1 MRDEEKPTAT
11 DAQKKRKTES
21 AKINAAID
29 AVLRTE
35 EGRTL
40 FVLLFKLA
48 NYNQIVSAI
57 DPRNAEII
65 PASSA
70 YNDGRRSLYVD
81 LRKRAAFDLLQAAE
95 ALAERP
101 PEENQ

>member
-1 MRDEEKPTAT
+1 MAEDRKASAKKL
-11 DAQKKRKTES
+11 DAQ
-21 AKINAAID
+21 ID
-29 AVLRTE
+29 LVLRTE
-35 EGRTL
+35 EGRAL

-81 LRKRAAFDLLQAAE
+81 LRRRASYDLLQAAE

-101 PEENQ
+101 PEEKE

>member
-1 MRDEEKPTAT
+1 MADDRKAASKKL
-11 DAQKKRKTES
+11 DAQ
-21 AKINAAID
+21 ID

-35 EGRTL
+35 EGRAL
-40 FVLLFKLA
+40 FGLLFRLA
-48 NYNQIVSAI
+48 NYNGVVSAI
-57 DPRNAEII
+57 DVRNHEIL

-81 LRKRAAFDLLQAAE
+81 LRRRASYDLLQAAE

-101 PEENQ
+101 PEEKE

>member
-1 MRDEEKPTAT
+1 MSTDRNAIEKKL
-11 DAQKKRKTES
+11 DSQ
-21 AKINAAID
+21 ID

-35 EGRTL
+35 EGRAL
-40 FVLLFKLA
+40 FVLMFRLSS
-48 NYNQIVSAI
+48 YNMNVSAI
-57 DPRNAEII
+57 DPRNHEIL

-81 LRKRAAFDLLQAAE
+81 LRRRASYDLLQAAE

-101 PEENQ
+101 PEEKE